1 MLVWVELAACIGI
14 YVFLTHL
21 SMLSAFEMFQIHDIV
36 SLSTD
41 NIYIWHAAIWFPL
54 GPLVWRVCKGVT
66 VKWVGQ
72 LSRLILLKAI
82 LQFVTVTPAPNG
94 MRDCDPYAVFWIFSC
109 ANMMFSGQVALTLL
123 ALQGF
128 KSRWMFALFQSI
140 LVVVAGV
147 HYMSDCIVAVLAV
160 LYMET
165 LDINIGDLVPN
176 GIPATTYSC
185 AYFARTCKKKAH
197 RMSTKTRVYER
208 VNGEEQHPGGERPS
222 ADADVPT
229 EFGLATP

>member
-1 MLVWVELAACIGI
+1 
-14 YVFLTHL
+14 
-21 SMLSAFEMFQIHDIV
+21 MF
-36 SLSTD
+36 
-41 NIYIWHAAIWFPL
+41 
-54 GPLVWRVCKGVT
+54 
-66 VKWVGQ
+66 
-72 LSRLILLKAI
+72 
-82 LQFVTVTPAPNG
+82 
-94 MRDCDPYAVFWIFSC
+94 
-109 ANMMFSGQVALTLL
+109 
-123 ALQGF
+123 
-128 KSRWMFALFQSI
+128 
-140 LVVVAGV
+140 
-147 HYMSDCIVAVLAV
+147 

-165 LDINIGDLVPN
+165 LDINVGDLVPN

>member
-1 MLVWVELAACIGI
+1 MLVWIEFAACIGI

-54 GPLVWRVCKGVT
+54 GPLVWRVCNGVT

-123 ALQGF
+123 ALQGL

-165 LDINIGDLVPN
+165 LNINVGDLVTN
-176 GIPATTYSC
+176 GIPTTTYSC
-185 AYFARTCKKKAH
+185 GYCARACKRKAN
-197 RMSTKTRVYER
+197 RLSAKTRVYKR
-208 VNGEEQHPGGERPS
+208 VNGEEQGAGSDRPHT
-222 ADADVPT
+222 DADVPS

>member
-1 MLVWVELAACIGI
+1 MLVWIELVACIGI

-21 SMLSAFEMFQIHDIV
+21 TMLSAFDTSGIHDIV

-41 NIYIWHAAIWFPL
+41 NIYVWHTAIWFPL
-54 GPLVWRVCKGVT
+54 GPLVWRACNRVT

-94 MRDCDPYAVFWIFSC
+94 MRDCNPEAVFWIFSC

-123 ALQGF
+123 ALQGLH
-128 KSRWMFALFQSI
+128 SRWLFVLLQSI

-165 LDINIGDLVPN
+165 QDINVGELVPN
-176 GIPATTYSC
+176 GVPTTSYSC
-185 AYFARTCKKKAH
+185 TYLARACKRKAH
-197 RMSTKTRVYER
+197 RMSAKTRVYER
-208 VNGEEQHPGGERPS
+208 VSQHERNSGGEPPS
-222 ADADVPT
+222 TAEDVPD
-229 EFGLATP
+229 EYGLTTP